1 MMLEMALHF
10 MKKDLLSASSN
21 ENCSI
26 VAQPPIQKISNPDA
40 SMRGMVH
47 LRQGIKQSKGSTV

>member
-1 MMLEMALHF
+1 MNGRST
-10 MKKDLLSASSN
+10 DTLSN
-21 ENCSI
+21 VYDQERDN
-26 VAQPPIQKISNPDA
+26 QISNPDA